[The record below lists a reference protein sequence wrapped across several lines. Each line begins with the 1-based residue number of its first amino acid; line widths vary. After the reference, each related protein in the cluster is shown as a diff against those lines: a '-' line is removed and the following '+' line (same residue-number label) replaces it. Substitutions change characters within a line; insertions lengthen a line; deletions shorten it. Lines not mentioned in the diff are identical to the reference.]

1 MRPIK
6 FVWATLFLLAML
18 DNTKIQTS
26 VFNIALGRRGEKFTY
41 SITPLEIIII
51 IIIIIT
57 TIIIIIIMM
66 IKVTPEFDS

>member
-26 VFNIALGRRGEKFTY
+26 VFNITLGRRGEKFTY

-51 IIIIIT
+51 IIIIT
-57 TIIIIIIMM
+57 TIIIIIIIM
-66 IKVTPEFDS
+66 IKVIPEFDS

>member
-26 VFNIALGRRGEKFTY
+26 VFNGALGRRGEKFTY
-41 SITPLEIIII
+41 NITPLKIIII
-51 IIIIIT
+51 IIIII
-57 TIIIIIIMM
+57 IM

>member
-26 VFNIALGRRGEKFTY
+26 VFNGALGRRGEKFTY
-41 SITPLEIIII
+41 NITPLEIIII
-51 IIIIIT
+51 II
-57 TIIIIIIMM
+57 M